1 MTQEIRVVHDGLP
14 VLALRGLVVF
24 PGMSLQFEVGR
35 RKSIAALRAA
45 MEKGQRIFLVS
56 QKDLSESEPSI
67 EALNHMG
74 VVASIKQVLK
84 AGDEAVRV
92 YVEGGPR
99 AAILKAESEEPYL
112 RAMVEEYEKN
122 EGPKTY
128 RAEAYIRRI
137 QNQFEEYVRLYHPMS
152 PDIIMRVISEK
163 DCGVLAD
170 FVAANVQL
178 DYEVKQEILD
188 ECDPQ
193 ERIRLLSEI
202 LDEELKVLAVEAE
215 INEKTQ
221 KSVDE
226 NQRDYYLREQMK
238 TIAEELGEEEN
249 PLQESEEFRQKVLAL
264 KLPELQEKK
273 LLRECDRL
281 SKMPYGSQEGSV
293 IRGYLETCLDLPWNT
308 VSPEHVDL
316 KKARRILDRD
326 HFGLQKVKDR
336 IIEALAVHKLAP
348 QSSGQILCLVG
359 PPGVGKTSIARS
371 IAEALGRKYIRVSL
385 GGVHDESEIVG
396 HRRTYVGSMPGRII
410 AAVKQAGTRNPLI
423 LLDEIDKLSKD
434 FRGDPASALLEVLDT
449 EQNNA
454 FQDHFIDMPFDLS
467 QVMFLTTANDA
478 STIPGPLYDRM
489 DVIEL
494 PSYTAE
500 EKYQIATRHLL
511 SKQRKKNGL
520 DPSQLRITPAAMR
533 DLIENYTREAG
544 VRTLERRIADLCR
557 KAAKNVVSA
566 PSGEESVCLSVTPKN
581 LEELLGPR
589 RYKREEQ
596 NRKDEVGLVNGLAWT
611 SVGGEML
618 PIEVAVME
626 GTGKTELTGSL
637 GDVMKE
643 SIRTAIS
650 CIRTRSRDWGIPADF
665 YAKKDIHVHCP
676 EGAVPKDG
684 PSAGI
689 AMVTAITSALT
700 GIPVRHDVAMTGE
713 VTLRGRVLAIGGLRE
728 KTMAAY
734 RAGIKTVLFPAENTA
749 DLVEVD
755 PVVKEA
761 VTFVPV
767 SSVDEVLPR
776 ALTEK
781 PGRKTRAHAPVP
793 PAGNGRPVIP
803 ASAANRTVQE

>member
-56 QKDLSESEPSI
+56 QKDLSESEPSM
-67 EALNHMG
+67 EGLNHMG

-92 YVEGGPR
+92 YAEGGPR

-112 RAMVEEYEKN
+112 RAMVEEYEEI

-152 PDIIMRVISEK
+152 PDVIMRVISEK

-308 VSPEHVDL
+308 LSQEHVDL

-326 HFGLQKVKDR
+326 HWGLQKVKDR

-348 QSSGQILCLVG
+348 QTSGQILCLVG

-371 IAEALGRKYIRVSL
+371 IAEALGRKYVRVSL
-385 GGVHDESEIVG
+385 GGVHDESEIMG
-396 HRRTYVGSMPGRII
+396 HRRTYVGSMPGRIM

-511 SKQRKKNGL
+511 NKQRKKNGL
-520 DPSQLRITPAAMR
+520 GSRQLRITPAAMR
-533 DLIENYTREAG
+533 DLIEAYTREAG

-557 KAAKNVVSA
+557 KAAKIVVSA
-566 PSGEESVCLSVTPKN
+566 PSGEESPCLTVTPKN
-581 LEELLGPR
+581 LPELLGPR

-596 NRKDEVGLVNGLAWT
+596 NRRDEVGLVNGLAWT

-650 CIRTRSRDWGIPADF
+650 CIRTRSRDWGIPTDF

-713 VTLRGRVLAIGGLRE
+713 VTLRGWVLAIGGLRE

-734 RAGIKTVLFPAENTA
+734 RAGIKTVLFPAENAA
-749 DLVEVD
+749 DLAEVD

-761 VTFVPV
+761 ITFVPV
-767 SSVDEVLPR
+767 SMVDEVLPR
-776 ALTEK
+776 ALAEK
-781 PGRKTRAHAPVP
+781 PGRKTRAHASVP
-793 PAGNGRPVIP
+793 PAGNGRPVVP